1 MFATNGRLNGFSYPR
16 TCKNKKKIVSSYATN
31 RPKTQKVKKIK
42 TKQTSNFIATFLPPP
57 FFCHAHP
64 SIFED

>member
-1 MFATNGRLNGFSYPR
+1 MGLAFQELVKT
-16 TCKNKKKIVSSYATN
+16 KKIVSSYATN

-42 TKQTSNFIATFLPPP
+42 TKQTSNFIATFFT
-57 FFCHAHP
+57 FFFFGHAHP